1 MSTTS
6 ANDFSAHQIG
16 FPGSAQNSVAS
27 AHQASANEDYYM
39 SRSTRKIVYMF
50 LLGGV
55 VLLASVAAYVWY
67 GFSQWQNL
75 P

>member
-1 MSTTS
+1 MSTTH
-6 ANDFSAHQIG
+6 ANDYSAHEAG
-16 FPGSAQNSVAS
+16 FPGIAQSTGAS

-50 LLGGV
+50 LLGCV
-55 VLLASVAAYVWY
+55 VLLASVAAYVWT
-67 GFSQWQNL
+67 GFFQWQNL

>member
-1 MSTTS
+1 
-6 ANDFSAHQIG
+6 
-16 FPGSAQNSVAS
+16 
-27 AHQASANEDYYM
+27 M

-67 GFSQWQNL
+67 GFFQWQNL

>member
-1 MSTTS
+1 MSTAH
-6 ANDFSAHQIG
+6 ANDFSAHETG
-16 FPGSAQNSVAS
+16 FPGIVQDSAAS
-27 AHQASANEDYYM
+27 AHHASANEDYYM

-50 LLGGV
+50 LLGGA

-67 GFSQWQNL
+67 GFFQWQNL